1 MNGPEGQNPEEV
13 RARAAWIRT
22 TQLLQQG
29 RWDEAQTWIQRILS
43 EHPDDPAH
51 LRALAICQLGTD
63 RFSEARATLS
73 RLFAEE
79 GPEPDLF
86 RLQSRIDLAQ
96 GRNRDAFRSAA
107 TAIRMDPS
115 DEENHVA
122 LARCAC
128 IAQDWEQMESSLR
141 QALALDANHAEALHL
156 LSVVRSVR
164 GDHEESRGAAN
175 QLLSIDPE
183 SATGHSALGWTLLRQ
198 GDHRAAQ
205 EQFRESLRIDPT
217 HPGARAGLLESLRA
231 RNLPYRAYLG
241 WTRLL
246 VGLSRG
252 RQTLVVIGL
261 LVAMQL
267 LAHVRG
273 GWMGALATLAVFLYF
288 VFVMWTWVAPGF
300 GNFLLW
306 TDSQTRRLL
315 HRDEELSAFFVGG
328 VFALGVAACL
338 SVFAT
343 GSSLSILVGG
353 TLLASSIASS
363 LWIENEHPVGKWVYR
378 AAAAAFPVA
387 GIAAVFGFT
396 APLKHLPLAF
406 LLLTLAGS
414 FRFLRR

>member
-1 MNGPEGQNPEEV
+1 MSDLEATDSS
-13 RARAAWIRT
+13 RSRSHAAWIRT

-29 RWDEAQTWIQRILS
+29 RWDEARTWIERILS
-43 EHPDDPAH
+43 EQPDDPAH

-63 RFSEARATLS
+63 QCSQARATLS
-73 RLFAEE
+73 RLFAQE

-96 GRNRDAFRSAA
+96 GRNRDAFRAA
-107 TAIRMDPS
+107 TTAIHLDPS

-128 IAQDWEQMESSLR
+128 VSQDWEQMESSLR

-156 LSVVRSVR
+156 LSVARSVK
-164 GDHEESRGAAN
+164 GDHEESRQAAS

-198 GDHRAAQ
+198 GDHRASQ
-205 EQFRESLRIDPT
+205 EQFRESLRIDPS

-231 RNLPYRAYLG
+231 RNVPYRAYLA

-246 VGLSRG
+246 AGLSRG
-252 RQTLVVIGL
+252 RQTMLVVGL

-267 LAHVRG
+267 LGRVQG
-273 GWMGALATLAVFLYF
+273 GWMGALASGAVFLYF

-300 GNFLLW
+300 GNLLLW

-315 HRDEELSAFFVGG
+315 HRDDKLSAFFVGG
-328 VFALGVAACL
+328 VFAAGFLSCL
-338 SVFAT
+338 SIFVT
-343 GSSLSILVGG
+343 GSLLSILVGG
-353 TLLASSIASS
+353 TLLSSSIASS
-363 LWIENEHPVGKWVYR
+363 LWIENEHPVGKWVYA
-378 AAAAAFPVA
+378 AAAAAFPLV
-387 GIAAVFGFT
+387 GIGAVFGFT
-396 APLKHLPLAF
+396 APIRHLPLAF

>member
-1 MNGPEGQNPEEV
+1 MSDLETTDSAQS
-13 RARAAWIRT
+13 RSRAAWIRT

-29 RWDEAQTWIQRILS
+29 RWDEAQVWIQRILS

-63 RFSEARATLS
+63 QYPQARATLS
-73 RLFAEE
+73 RLFAQE
-79 GPEPDLF
+79 GPEPDLY

-96 GRNRDAFRSAA
+96 GRNRDALRSAM
-107 TAIRMDPS
+107 TAIQMDPS

-128 IAQDWEQMESSLR
+128 VTQDWEQMETSLR

-156 LSVVRSVR
+156 LSVVRSVK
-164 GDHEESRGAAN
+164 GDHEESRGAAS

-205 EQFRESLRIDPT
+205 EQFRESLRIDPS

-252 RQTLVVIGL
+252 RQTMVVIGL

-267 LAHVRG
+267 LSRVQG
-273 GWMGALATLAVFLYF
+273 GWMGALATAAVFLYF

-315 HRDEELSAFFVGG
+315 HRDDKLSAFFVGG
-328 VFALGVAACL
+328 VFALGVLSCL
-338 SVFAT
+338 SIFAT
-343 GSSLSILVGG
+343 GSILSILVGG

-363 LWIENEHPVGKWVYR
+363 LWIENEHPVGKWIY
-378 AAAAAFPVA
+378 AAASAAFPLV
-387 GIAAVFGFT
+387 GIGAVLGFT
-396 APLKHLPLAF
+396 APLRQLPLAF

>member
-387 GIAAVFGFT
+387 GIAAIFGFT